1 MVGACEPNALSSDHK
16 KSYLYNL
23 EGLSSRIFVSTLQ
36 FFLLR
41 FHGYLFAY
49 QVYDWIFFFFL
60 LVSMMQGSIFAF
72 VVHGPALFN
81 ASWYRD
87 YVTFHGSILMMLH
100 F

>member
-1 MVGACEPNALSSDHK
+1 MWVRYSCTKNLVVGACEPNALSSDHK

-49 QVYDWIFFFFL
+49 QVYDWIFFLFL
-60 LVSMMQGSIFAF
+60 ISVNDAG
-72 VVHGPALFN
+72 
-81 ASWYRD
+81 
-87 YVTFHGSILMMLH
+87 FHFLH
-100 F
+100 L